1 MPPTKR
7 ETDTTELLE
16 FLLNEVEADEL
27 TGLWALSYELSK
39 KEHLDKTDTI
49 NLINKINDNLKN
61 LKNLSA
67 ESLENTND
75 NIEQDQ
81 IEENIDEKTL
91 VSLLKILKE
100 KNPLFKIEEEI
111 QQSPMSPT
119 VHVSKL
125 GSKPVLNQSTSWARR
140 PIALQRQRQQQRI
153 TARGIKKSRR
163 KKRKRTKR
171 KRSKRKRTKRK
182 RSKKTGGAALDGPM
196 AQAAAALAAQ
206 SPPTP
211 LPPPLPPRQQA
222 EETQSSPPLPP
233 RQIVPSIYQL
243 RLNLRVGGY
252 YVGNIKDWL
261 HYYGGLPPIKAKDIA
276 DHMFQHNS
284 AKTIKELTEIEET
297 SLFKYIASW
306 RVDKRKLSDFER
318 AFKMLKLHSEG
329 PGCRY
334 NTGSIVRNL
343 ICDRK
348 DEEEEEEDKFCLMG
362 CPGPNFKEQGPIE
375 GAMVLKNDETREII
389 DDFRNFLEGRLEQ
402 EDNYKI
408 SVIIL
413 EDEDYYKNTTELGL
427 YDEIPEDNRIHIPC
441 IDMQAHE
448 SIQYINFI
456 KIIEQIRKQDHMI
469 ITHCFCGAGR
479 TSSMIMCCK
488 LYFLIDNILKTI
500 LKTTKKF
507 PPYTLLNI
515 PELFGIETDINNT
528 PFGLLL
534 EKLYRSPAGNW
545 IITNYRSYSSRAKS
559 QPGHEFLNVSKRWK
573 LLLFIDRMN
582 AISKALANYFEIPFF
597 KVVNHTGIISTIRTT
612 SLEDVK
618 GLKRYNSRRFLPKDL
633 NPLVIDINVK
643 K

>member
-91 VSLLKILKE
+91 VSLLEILKE
-100 KNPLFKIEEEI
+100 KNPLFKIEESLRPVTVKVHHNPTEEEI
-111 QQSPMSPT
+111 FLEEKQQSSMSPT
-119 VHVSKL
+119 FYVSK
-125 GSKPVLNQSTSWARR
+125 GSSHFLPQSTSWATR
-140 PIALQRQRQQQRI
+140 PIALQNQRQQRSA
-153 TARGIKKSRR
+153 ARGIKKSRR

-171 KRSKRKRTKRK
+171 KRTKHKRSKRKRTKRKRSKRKRKRTKRKRSKRKRKRTKRK
-182 RSKKTGGAALDGPM
+182 RSKKTGGALM
-196 AQAAAALAAQ
+196 AAAKALAAEDAQ
-206 SPPTP
+206 SPPPP

-261 HYYGGLPPIKAKDIA
+261 HYYGGLPPKKAKDIA
-276 DHMFQHNS
+276 DHMLKFDS
-284 AKTIKELTEIEET
+284 AKNIKELTEIEEI
-297 SLFKYIASW
+297 SLFKYINSW
-306 RVDKRKLSDFER
+306 RVDEKILSHFER

-329 PGCRY
+329 AGCRY

-343 ICDRK
+343 VCDRK
-348 DEEEEEEDKFCLMG
+348 DEEEEEEAADEFCLMG

-375 GAMVLKNDETREII
+375 GAMVLKNDKTREII

-402 EDNYKI
+402 VSNYKI
-408 SVIIL
+408 S
-413 EDEDYYKNTTELGL
+413 
-427 YDEIPEDNRIHIPC
+427 C
-441 IDMQAHE
+441 
-448 SIQYINFI
+448 
-456 KIIEQIRKQDHMI
+456 
-469 ITHCFCGAGR
+469 
-479 TSSMIMCCK
+479 
-488 LYFLIDNILKTI
+488 
-500 LKTTKKF
+500 
-507 PPYTLLNI
+507 
-515 PELFGIETDINNT
+515 DI
-528 PFGLLL
+528 
-534 EKLYRSPAGNW
+534 
-545 IITNYRSYSSRAKS
+545 
-559 QPGHEFLNVSKRWK
+559 
-573 LLLFIDRMN
+573 
-582 AISKALANYFEIPFF
+582 
-597 KVVNHTGIISTIRTT
+597 
-612 SLEDVK
+612 
-618 GLKRYNSRRFLPKDL
+618 
-633 NPLVIDINVK
+633 
-643 K
+643 